1 MLPDATIE
9 VAHYRH
15 HRGDFAMSEFMAGK
29 VVVVTGGAS
38 GIGRATAIAFARR
51 GASVVIGDVDFA
63 EAEKTVASIR
73 DNGGEAICVR
83 ADMTKA
89 PEVQHMIASAVGQ
102 YGGLD
107 YAFNNAG
114 FAGSSAGIVETS
126 EEDWQRVMATNLTG
140 VWLCLKYE
148 IPEMLKRG
156 GGAIVNNGSALG
168 LVGMAGQVSNVASKH
183 GVSGLT
189 KSAALQFATQGIRVN
204 AVAPGL
210 VQTPMTDRARMS
222 RPGAEAAILS
232 VVPLG
237 RWCEPE
243 EVAEVVVFLCSDGAS
258 HVTGHIMPID
268 GGWTAR

>member
-1 MLPDATIE
+1 MRQSKFSAASAPSKGN
-9 VAHYRH
+9 V
-15 HRGDFAMSEFMAGK
+15 GMSDLMTGK
-29 VVVVTGGAS
+29 VVVVTGGAA

-51 GASVVIGDVDFA
+51 GASVVIGDIEDAGA
-63 EAEKTVASIR
+63 ERTVASIR
-73 DNGGEAICVR
+73 DNGGTASCVR
-83 ADMTKA
+83 VDVTKPAD
-89 PEVQHMIASAVGQ
+89 VQHMIASAVGQ

-114 FAGSSAGIVETS
+114 FVGSNAGIVETS
-126 EEDWQRVMATNLTG
+126 EEDWHRVMAINLTG
-140 VWLCLKYE
+140 VWLCMKYE

-156 GGAIVNNGSALG
+156 KGAIVNNGSVVG
-168 LVGMAGQVSNVASKH
+168 LVGAVGTVSNVVSKH

-210 VQTPMTDRARMS
+210 VHTPLTDRIRAA
-222 RPGAEAAILS
+222 RPGTEAAMLS
-232 VVPLG
+232 VVPQG

-243 EVAEVVVFLCSDGAS
+243 EIADVVVFLCSDGAS
-258 HVTGHIMPID
+258 HVTGHILPID